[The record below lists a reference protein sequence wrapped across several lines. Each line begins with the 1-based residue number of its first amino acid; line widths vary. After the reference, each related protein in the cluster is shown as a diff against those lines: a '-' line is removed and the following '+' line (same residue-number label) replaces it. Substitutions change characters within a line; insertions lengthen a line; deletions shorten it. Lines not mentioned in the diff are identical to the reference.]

1 MGVGWLA
8 ATCSPLVSLVL
19 SWSRG
24 RHLSVAFLLR
34 LEWDLANSDAIQ
46 IPLDVHGL
54 PSPAPQLP
62 ELVHQELFF
71 QMVIQ
76 VGHLFLGLV

>member
-1 MGVGWLA
+1 M
-8 ATCSPLVSLVL
+8 
-19 SWSRG
+19 
-24 RHLSVAFLLR
+24 AFLVR
-34 LEWDLANSDAIQ
+34 LEGDLANSDAIQ

-62 ELVHQELFF
+62 ELVHHELLF
-71 QMVIQ
+71 QVVIQ